1 MLKRYKILTL
11 KKIHPPVWQMRR
23 VKIVKRVGLTIVV
36 LLLPMPCRLALV
48 RADQVLLNLKD
59 EDHLQPPCE
68 ELEESEQRSLSST
81 RARARRRGTMVTA
94 PSPTWEATLTFN

>member
-36 LLLPMPCRLALV
+36 LLLPLSCIIIIIIIIIIVRGAFKNYLADFF
-48 RADQVLLNLKD
+48 R
-59 EDHLQPPCE
+59 
-68 ELEESEQRSLSST
+68 
-81 RARARRRGTMVTA
+81 
-94 PSPTWEATLTFN
+94 

>member
-1 MLKRYKILTL
+1 M
-11 KKIHPPVWQMRR
+11 
-23 VKIVKRVGLTIVV
+23 KRVGLTIVV

-94 PSPTWEATLTFN
+94 PSPKSDDELME

>member
-1 MLKRYKILTL
+1 MLKRYKILIL

-36 LLLPMPCRLALV
+36 LLLPMPCRLSLV
-48 RADQVLLNLKD
+48 IADQVSLNLKD

-68 ELEESEQRSLSST
+68 ELQESEQRSLSST
-81 RARARRRGTMVTA
+81 RARARHRGTMATA
-94 PSPTWEATLTFN
+94 LSPT

>member
-36 LLLPMPCRLALV
+36 LLLPMPCRLVLV
-48 RADQVLLNLKD
+48 RADRISLDLSKMKITCSFLVKNWRRVSSGVCRQLVLVLVVVV
-59 EDHLQPPCE
+59 P
-68 ELEESEQRSLSST
+68 
-81 RARARRRGTMVTA
+81 
-94 PSPTWEATLTFN
+94 W

>member
-36 LLLPMPCRLALV
+36 LLLPMPCRLVLV
-48 RADQVLLNLKD
+48 RADRISLDHSKTKITCSLLVKSCRRVSSRVCRQLVLVLVVVV
-59 EDHLQPPCE
+59 P
-68 ELEESEQRSLSST
+68 
-81 RARARRRGTMVTA
+81 
-94 PSPTWEATLTFN
+94 W

>member
-36 LLLPMPCRLALV
+36 LLLPMPCIIIIIIITV
-48 RADQVLLNLKD
+48 MMIVIIIIYII
-59 EDHLQPPCE
+59 DHCG
-68 ELEESEQRSLSST
+68 
-81 RARARRRGTMVTA
+81 AA
-94 PSPTWEATLTFN
+94 PSHALQVGFGQG

>member
-36 LLLPMPCRLALV
+36 LLLPMPCRLVLV
-48 RADQVLLNLKD
+48 RADRISLDLSKMKITCSLLVKSCRRVSSGVCRQLVLVIVVVV
-59 EDHLQPPCE
+59 P
-68 ELEESEQRSLSST
+68 
-81 RARARRRGTMVTA
+81 
-94 PSPTWEATLTFN
+94 W

>member
-36 LLLPMPCRLALV
+36 LLLPRPCRLVLV
-48 RADQVLLNLKD
+48 RADRISLDLSKMKITCSLLVKSWRRVSSGVCRQLVLVIVVVV
-59 EDHLQPPCE
+59 P
-68 ELEESEQRSLSST
+68 
-81 RARARRRGTMVTA
+81 
-94 PSPTWEATLTFN
+94 W

>member
-36 LLLPMPCRLALV
+36 LLLPMPCRLVLV
-48 RADQVLLNLKD
+48 RAERISLDLSKMKITCSLLVMSWRRVSSGVCRQLVLVLVVVV
-59 EDHLQPPCE
+59 P
-68 ELEESEQRSLSST
+68 
-81 RARARRRGTMVTA
+81 
-94 PSPTWEATLTFN
+94 W